1 MRQTGNS
8 GPLHCQILKGAVKAI
23 IIMKKQVKKT
33 VKLKENSAMLIF
45 LICACIFIIA
55 LLLIIVFI
63 FSGGA
68 PAISQIGL
76 GNFLFGKEWRPEN
89 DIYGLLPMI
98 TGSILVTL
106 GAIIAGVPLGLL
118 TSVFMSRF
126 CPKKL
131 YRVLHPFLELLA
143 GIPSVVYGF
152 FGLVVMVPFIRDTFG
167 GSGFSLLTASLL
179 LGIMILPTVIGVSE
193 AAISAVPQEVY
204 YGALALGSS
213 HEKSV
218 FTAVLPAAKSGVAAA
233 VVLGIGRAVGE
244 TMAVIMVAGNQTR
257 MPTGLLNGISTLT
270 GNIVMEMGY
279 AADLHRQALI
289 ATAAVLF
296 AFILLINLVFA
307 LIKRRSRT

>member
-1 MRQTGNS
+1 M
-8 GPLHCQILKGAVKAI
+8 KARL
-23 IIMKKQVKKT
+23 T
-33 VKLKENSAMLIF
+33 ETCSRLIF
-45 LICACIFIIA
+45 LICACVTIIA
-55 LLLIIVFI
+55 LLVIIIFI

-68 PAISQIGL
+68 PAIKAIGL
-76 GNFLFGKEWRPEN
+76 WNFLTGTQWMPEN
-89 DIYGLLPMI
+89 DVYGLLPMI
-98 TGSILVTL
+98 CGSILVTL
-106 GAIIAGVPLGLL
+106 GAMLIGVPLGLL
-118 TSVFMSRF
+118 TAVFMSRF

-131 YRVLHPFLELLA
+131 YRLLHPFLELLA

-152 FGLVVMVPFIRDTFG
+152 FGLVVLVPLVRDLFG
-167 GSGFSLLTASLL
+167 GGGFSLFTAALL

-193 AAISAVPQEVY
+193 ASINAVPDDIY
-204 YGALALGSS
+204 YGALALGAT

-233 VVLGIGRAVGE
+233 AVLGMGRAVGE

-257 MPTGLLNGISTLT
+257 MPTGLFNGVSTLT
-270 GNIVMEMGY
+270 GTIVMEMGY

-307 LIKRRSRT
+307 LIKNRSKM